1 MQNDRQDTQT
11 ATKKGKNTK
20 RDKKKKIKTHEEQ
33 RKQINNSHLKPPCKA

>member
-20 RDKKKKIKTHEEQ
+20 RDKKKIKTHEEQ

>member
-20 RDKKKKIKTHEEQ
+20 RDKKK
-33 RKQINNSHLKPPCKA
+33 LKHMKSKENK